1 MNIKGSADKG
11 TRGDKEYITKNW
23 RKEDSFYLASGCVA
37 GTREPRKSRGTGKLQ
52 WRVGNRYLKSG
63 DAWGAC

>member
-23 RKEDSFYLASGCVA
+23 RKEDSFYLASGCIAELLPTVSYME
-37 GTREPRKSRGTGKLQ
+37 RRNYKL
-52 WRVGNRYLKSG
+52 
-63 DAWGAC
+63 DI